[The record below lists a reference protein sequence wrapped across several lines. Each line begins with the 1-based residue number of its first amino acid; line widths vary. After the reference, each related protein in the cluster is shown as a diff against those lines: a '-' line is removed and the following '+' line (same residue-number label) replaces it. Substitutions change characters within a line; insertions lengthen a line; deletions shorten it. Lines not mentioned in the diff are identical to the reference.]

1 MTHESHLA
9 RRAEDTAHRAARLR
23 AEAHGVTTLVG
34 HQDRLDRL
42 AVVEAEEEFLGE
54 SIAAGDFL
62 YELQRVQRIR
72 LSLTHRPID
81 PATQGW
87 EKIAGTQ
94 VRYRITMQRAPQH
107 GGMVRIDAICREGFP
122 EGGKVEVVQGKAR
135 KGRVIGR

>member
-1 MTHESHLA
+1 MPNETHLS
-9 RRAEDTAHRAARLR
+9 RRAEDTTHRAARLR
-23 AEAHGVTTLVG
+23 AEADGVTTLVG

-42 AVVEAEEEFLGE
+42 AVVEAKEEFPGE

-62 YELQRVQRIR
+62 DELQRVQRIR

-81 PATQGW
+81 PATQGR

-94 VRYRITMQRAPQH
+94 IRCRITMQRAPQR

-122 EGGKVEVVQGKAR
+122 EGGKVEVV
-135 KGRVIGR
+135 